1 MDRLDKWFNRTV
13 NFLANKVSNILDK
26 TDIIKNAGHV
36 TGQKIK
42 KSSDTFKCPGDF
54 QAKKE
59 FLINALSHKDYDFRA
74 KGAKY
79 LSQEKY
85 FLPDILDIL
94 TISTKD
100 REPLVRYTVAFSLGM
115 LCSEEHITG
124 ILEGSSEARM
134 KFPGITK
141 ERINKVI
148 ESLKEL
154 RRDEIPWVKTMAE
167 EALRK
172 AGHNETV
179 DDITEKA
186 LNKFPERLKEL
197 IEKEDEIFIE
207 ESLNL
212 CREDT
217 GLLEALYDIDSVITR
232 KTLNRLIHEADFSKS
247 WKSIKTIYKK
257 AEYRMD
263 MEMLGFLAYKIEI
276 TGPLRRSYNPQTGK
290 YKTISIFSKKTKSY
304 MMRRCW
310 RYLRNIAKYYPEL
323 YANFA
328 YFFLK
333 HFKDSDAGK
342 IEEIVSRR
350 YDWTERKSYTIT
362 KIYDRFT
369 HLWTFNHI
377 LYKKSKRYTCNNLMW
392 KCAEGYKPS
401 DTEPPEREE
410 AFSELWE
417 EDSLPAFNLFLES
430 ECREVSSFAVKILR
444 DRFPDT
450 LKNLTET
457 EISDLFKKPYPFVCT
472 TLLDIFKTYFNP
484 LNPDKNLVKC
494 FLNCEFEPAR
504 ALAHEWVKS
513 SISFWKGDKKFII
526 DLLFSRWED
535 NHCFAMEL
543 VALYRDNPDI
553 ISEYIKI
560 LMSVIT
566 KEEYIKGLHTVIV
579 KGLMSDFSE
588 ELKLLSNEK
597 IFLLLKAPSP
607 CVQELGGNLLKER
620 PVDPFTVDGQ
630 MLITCACHDILSIRE
645 AGMDMIK
652 KSISRWSADMTEL
665 TELAESK
672 WEVTR
677 AFVFNILEEH
687 FSVNQFTSDI
697 VLKLYDSNYKDVQE
711 FAMKILGKYLS
722 DGYHVEFIKFTE
734 HPDIK
739 EFALELIIENL
750 SPEPD
755 NIKMLMPFFRS
766 ILFNVNKGRKAKD
779 KLFKYMG
786 KIATNNAFIATEI
799 MSLLEEFAG
808 TMTERDFSNCLTIM
822 TGIIKKYPYVKSS
835 AVSPLDSV
843 ISVTDSH
850 S

>member
-36 TGQKIK
+36 AGQKIK
-42 KSSDTFKCPGDF
+42 KSSDTFICPADF

-79 LSQEKY
+79 LSRRKY
-85 FLPDILDIL
+85 FSPDILDIL

-100 REPLVRYTVAFSLGM
+100 REPLVRYAVTFSLGM
-115 LCSEEHITG
+115 LCSEEHIAG

-148 ESLKEL
+148 EALKEL
-154 RRDEIPWVKTMAE
+154 RKDEILWVKTMAE

-172 AGHNETV
+172 TGHSDTI

-186 LNKFPERLKEL
+186 LDKLPVRLKEL
-197 IEKEDEIFIE
+197 ILKEDELFIE
-207 ESLNL
+207 ESINL
-212 CREDT
+212 CREDA
-217 GLLEALYDIDSVITR
+217 GLLEALYDIDSIITR
-232 KTLNRLIHEADFSKS
+232 KTLHRLIAETDFSKS
-247 WKSIKTIYKK
+247 WKSIKAIYKK

-263 MEMLGFLAYKIEI
+263 MEMFGLIAYRIE
-276 TGPLRRSYNPQTGK
+276 TTHNLSPVYDK
-290 YKTISIFSKKTKSY
+290 KTWKKNDRFCKKTKSY

-310 RYLRNIAKYYPEL
+310 RYLRNIATYYPEV

-342 IEEIVSRR
+342 IQEIVSHR
-350 YDWTERKSYTIT
+350 YNWNERKQYTISKT
-362 KIYDRFT
+362 CDRFS

-377 LYKKSKRYTCNNLMW
+377 LHKKSKRYTCNNLQW
-392 KCAEGYKPS
+392 KCAEGYKSS

-444 DRFPDT
+444 DRFPGIF
-450 LKNLTET
+450 KNLADE
-457 EISDLFKKPYPFVCT
+457 EISALFKKPYPFVCNT
-472 TLLDIFKTYFNP
+472 ITDIFKTYFDP
-484 LNPDKNLVKC
+484 LNPDKKLVKC
-494 FLNCEFEPAR
+494 FLNCEFQPAR
-504 ALAHEWVKS
+504 DLAHEWVKS
-513 SISFWKGDKKFII
+513 SLSFWKGDKKFII
-526 DLLFSRWED
+526 DLLFSQWEE

-543 VALYRDNPDI
+543 IALYKDPPEI

-579 KGLMSDFSE
+579 KGLTSDFSE
-588 ELKLLSNEK
+588 ELKLLTNEQ

-607 CVQELGGNLLKER
+607 CVQELGGNMLKER
-620 PVDPFTVDGQ
+620 SVDPLSIDGQ
-630 MLITCACHDILSIRE
+630 TLITFACHDILSIRE
-645 AGMDMIK
+645 TGMDMIK
-652 KSISRWSADMTEL
+652 KSICRWSEDMTEL

-677 AFVFNILEEH
+677 EFAFNMLEEH
-687 FSVNQFTSDI
+687 FTVNQFTSDI
-697 VLKLYDSNYKDVQE
+697 LLKLYDSNYKDVQE

-722 DGYHVEFIKFTE
+722 EGYHAEFLKFTE

-739 EFALELIIENL
+739 EFTLDMIIENL

-755 NIKMLMPFFRS
+755 NIKILMPFFRS

-786 KIATNNAFIATEI
+786 KIAMKNAFIATEL

-808 TMTERDFSNCLTIM
+808 TMTERDFSDCLTIM
-822 TGIIKKYPYVKSS
+822 TGIITKYPYIKSS
-835 AVSPLDSV
+835 DMSLLNPV
-843 ISVTDSH
+843 ISVPDS
-850 S
+850 SG

>member
-13 NFLANKVSNILDK
+13 NFLANKVSDILDK

-36 TGQKIK
+36 AGQVKKIK
-42 KSSDTFKCPGDF
+42 KSSDTFICPGDF

-59 FLINALSHKDYDFRA
+59 FLISALSHKDYDFRA

-79 LSQEKY
+79 LSQRKY

-100 REPLVRYTVAFSLGM
+100 REPLVRYAVAYSLGM
-115 LCSEEHITG
+115 LCSEEHIAG
-124 ILEGSSEARM
+124 ILESSSEARM

-141 ERINKVI
+141 EKINKVI

-154 RRDEIPWVKTMAE
+154 RKDEILWVKIMAE

-172 AGHNETV
+172 AGHGDTI

-197 IEKEDEIFIE
+197 IEDENFIE
-207 ESLNL
+207 ESIEH
-212 CREDT
+212 CRKDHC
-217 GLLEALYDIDSVITR
+217 LLEALYDIDSVITR
-232 KTLNRLIHEADFSKS
+232 KALHRLIAEIDFSKS
-247 WKSIKTIYKK
+247 WKSIKAIYKK

-263 MEMLGFLAYKIEI
+263 MEMFGLLAYRIE
-276 TGPLRRSYNPQTGK
+276 TTHSLSPVYDK
-290 YKTISIFSKKTKSY
+290 KTWKRNDRFCKKTKSY

-342 IEEIVSRR
+342 IQEIVSYR
-350 YDWTERKSYTIT
+350 YNWTERKQYTFT
-362 KIYDRFT
+362 KTCDRFS

-377 LYKKSKRYTCNNLMW
+377 LHKKSKRYTCNNLLW
-392 KCAEGYKPS
+392 KCAEDYKPS

-504 ALAHEWVKS
+504 ALAHEWVRNS
-513 SISFWKGDKKFII
+513 LSFWKGDKKFII
-526 DLLFSRWED
+526 DLLFSRWEE

-543 VALYRDNPDI
+543 IALYRDNPEI

-588 ELKLLSNEK
+588 ELKLLSNEQ
-597 IFLLLKAPSP
+597 IFMLLKAPSP

-620 PVDPFTVDGQ
+620 TVDPLSIDGQ
-630 MLITCACHDILSIRE
+630 TLITFACHDILSIRE
-645 AGMDMIK
+645 VGMDMIK
-652 KSISRWSADMTEL
+652 KSICRWSADMTEL

-677 AFVFNILEEH
+677 EFAFNMLEEH

-697 VLKLYDSNYKDVQE
+697 LLKLYDSNYKDVQE
-711 FAMKILGKYLS
+711 FSMKILGKYLS
-722 DGYHVEFIKFTE
+722 EGRHVEFIKFTE

-739 EFALELIIENL
+739 EFALDLIIKNL

-755 NIKMLMPFFRS
+755 NIKSLMPFFRS
-766 ILFNVNKGRKAKD
+766 ILFNVNKGRKTKD
-779 KLFKYMG
+779 KLFKYLG
-786 KIATNNAFIATEI
+786 KIATNNAFIATDI

-808 TMTERDFSNCLTIM
+808 TMTERDSSDCLAIM
-822 TGIIKKYPYVKSS
+822 AGIITKYPYIKSS
-835 AVSPLDSV
+835 AMSLLNPV
-843 ISVTDSH
+843 ISVPDS
-850 S
+850 SG